1 MKYIYMLN
9 DKPLSEATH
18 DEIRR
23 LEEKVKKAGEK
34 HFGIRYPDNVLDDIQ
49 TLRHKGENHND

>member
-1 MKYIYMLN
+1 MKYIYVLN

-23 LEEKVKKAGEK
+23 LEEKVKRAGEK
-34 HFGIRYPDNVLDDIQ
+34 YFGIKYPDNVLDDIQ
-49 TLRHKGENHND
+49 ILRHKEEN